1 MENVKSLNSLSYLKV
16 ITQTENVNIEFE
28 DLVEEKV
35 IWYFGKK
42 ISSLVYYAKTV
53 LNKEDD
59 KPVCPKCGHSM
70 HKHGYTN
77 PIKVKYTS
85 DNASRPTFILLR
97 KARYAC
103 DFCHR
108 TMQMEASKLIDKF
121 KSISLRAKHYILSL
135 LTTEFSMTE
144 IARQA
149 TTSVSYV
156 LNVLV
161 NSIDPYNLSK
171 YDNLPKH
178 ICIDEVRVIN
188 RVCNFICCDAVKGT
202 IIGVLPSN
210 DGKSIIEFF
219 QKFPLKVRQT
229 VETITMDLNISYP
242 NIMRRLFH
250 HAALIAD
257 RFHLV
262 KMLHSALDEKRIE
275 VYKRYKKSNIEYK
288 VLKFYYKIFHKF
300 EDDLDSEHLKQW
312 YRLGSTPYT
321 ELELLDIGLNCD
333 EELRIIYDLVQ
344 EVRGALTEYN
354 YLKMITILQ
363 EYTVRKSNLII
374 QRREW
379 SIKNGKKNTYNSND
393 YYPKELQE
401 NPVDYKF
408 STFMRKSNYDLVIN
422 AFKEEYKGF
431 TNGKIE
437 GINNVVKHLKS
448 NAYGFK
454 LFDNFYRRVLLKINS

>member
-1 MENVKSLNSLSYLKV
+1 MENTKSLNNLSYLKV

-28 DLVEEKV
+28 ELVEEKE
-35 IWYFGKK
+35 IWYFDKK
-42 ISSLVYYAKTV
+42 ITGLIYRAKTV
-53 LNKEDD
+53 LAKENSEQFCD
-59 KPVCPKCGHSM
+59 KCSHSM
-70 HKHGYTN
+70 HNHGYTN

-85 DNASRPTFILLR
+85 DNASRPTFILLK
-97 KARYAC
+97 KARYVC
-103 DFCHR
+103 DFCHHAI
-108 TMQMEASKLIDKF
+108 QIEADKLIDKF

-135 LTTEFSMTE
+135 LAADLSMTE

-149 TTSVSYV
+149 TTSISYV

-188 RVCNFICCDAVKGT
+188 RICNFICCDAVNGT

-210 DGKSIIEFF
+210 DGKSIMKFF
-219 QKFPLKVRQT
+219 QKFSFQTRQS
-229 VETITMDLNISYP
+229 VETVTMDLNINYP
-242 NIMRRLFH
+242 NIMRCLFPN
-250 HAALIAD
+250 ADLIAD

-262 KMLHSALDEKRIE
+262 KMMYSAFDEKRIE
-275 VYKRYKKSNIEYK
+275 VYKRYKKADKEYK

-300 EDDLDSEHLKQW
+300 EDELDDKHLKQW

-321 ELELLDIGLNCD
+321 ELQLLDIGLNCD
-333 EELRIIYDLVQ
+333 EELRTIYDLVQ
-344 EVRGALTEYN
+344 TVRKALTEYN

-363 EYTVRKSNLII
+363 EYTVRKSDLII
-374 QRREW
+374 RRREW
-379 SIKNGKKNTYNSND
+379 STDNGKKNTYNSND

-422 AFKEEYKGF
+422 AFKANYKDF

-454 LFDNFYRRVLLKINS
+454 SFDNFYRRVLLRINS